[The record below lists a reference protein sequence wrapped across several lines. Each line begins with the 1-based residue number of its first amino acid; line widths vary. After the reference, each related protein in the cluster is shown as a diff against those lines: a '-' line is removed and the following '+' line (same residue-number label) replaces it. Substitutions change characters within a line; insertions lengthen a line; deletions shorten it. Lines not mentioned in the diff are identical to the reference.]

1 MANLSYN
8 EITRENREYR
18 SEVLVQ
24 KVFQM
29 DGKSNNFV
37 TDDGIL
43 VAEYVVINNTKY
55 SSGEP
60 VDIAGKILALK
71 LLPTNQ
77 RKVIVGGKMQG
88 QSSRVELSLGKL
100 EKTEEFG
107 GQPAG
112 GTRVNKGIKFEK
124 DFVEVLNEQ
133 LSGVKSN
140 KTYSKEVEKVLVRCA
155 EEMRS
160 PVTEV
165 IAEGG
170 MNQSRPIKMQGSQLI
185 IAPYNHA
192 EHGKKLTDITLKHA
206 NGKFSY
212 LSLKFSSTLTFMNA
226 GVAQIFTPSDI
237 KSGSIQT
244 TMGKAIL
251 DTFGIED
258 DIFCDV
264 FNNYGRKK
272 FPNVKAK
279 LDKQKLKKFLQT
291 CIGSNY
297 WMVHG
302 MEGGKVYFWEMSDS
316 KNPQYAT
323 ITGDVEI
330 QYGGKQGNGK
340 RIDIVFSN
348 RYFDFKVNI
357 RNKQGGLYPSHIM
370 CDYKSKPATGK
381 KTIIGQQLWHNS
393 VQ

>member
-170 MNQSRPIKMQGSQLI
+170 MNQSRPIKMQGNQLI

-226 GVAQIFTPSDI
+226 GVVQIFTPSDI

-357 RNKQGGLYPSHIM
+357 RNKQGGIYPSHIM

-381 KTIIGQQLWHNS
+381 KLL
-393 VQ
+393 

>member
-133 LSGVKSN
+133 LSGLKSN

-170 MNQSRPIKMQGSQLI
+170 MNQSRPIKMQGNQLI

-357 RNKQGGLYPSHIM
+357 RNKQGGIYPSHIM

-381 KTIIGQQLWHNS
+381 KLL
-393 VQ
+393 

>member
-18 SEVLVQ
+18 SEVLMQ

-43 VAEYVVINNTKY
+43 VAEYVVINKTKY
-55 SSGEP
+55 SRGEP

-170 MNQSRPIKMQGSQLI
+170 MNQSRPIKMQGNQLI

-357 RNKQGGLYPSHIM
+357 RNKQGGLYPSHLM

-381 KTIIGQQLWHNS
+381 KLL
-393 VQ
+393 

>member
-1 MANLSYN
+1 VANLSYN
-8 EITRENREYR
+8 EITRENKEYR

-43 VAEYVVINNTKY
+43 VSEYIVINNTKY
-55 SSGEP
+55 SRGEP
-60 VDIAGKILALK
+60 LDIAGKILALK

-88 QSSRVELSLGKL
+88 QKARAELPLTKL

-112 GTRVNKGIKFEK
+112 GTRVNKGIKFEH

-133 LSGVKSN
+133 LSGITSK
-140 KTYSKEVEKVLVRCA
+140 KTYSKEVEHILVKCA
-155 EEMRS
+155 EAVRS

-170 MNQSRPIKMQGSQLI
+170 MNQSRPIKLQGNQI
-185 IAPYNHA
+185 YIDPYNHSD
-192 EHGKKLTDITLKHA
+192 HGKKLTDITLKHA

-226 GVAQIFTPSDI
+226 GISTIFTASDI
-237 KSGSIQT
+237 RSGSIQT
-244 TMGKAIL
+244 AMGKAIL
-251 DTFGIED
+251 DTFGLENE
-258 DIFCDV
+258 IFCDV
-264 FNNYGRKK
+264 FNSYGRKK

-291 CIGSNY
+291 CIGSKY

-302 MEGGKVYFWEMSDS
+302 MEGGKVYFWEMSEA

-348 RYFDFKVNI
+348 QYFDFKINI

-381 KTIIGQQLWHNS
+381 KLL
-393 VQ
+393 

>member
-60 VDIAGKILALK
+60 VDIAGKIFALK

-133 LSGVKSN
+133 LSGLKSN

-170 MNQSRPIKMQGSQLI
+170 MNQSRPIKMQGNQLI

-226 GVAQIFTPSDI
+226 GVVQIFTPSDI

-357 RNKQGGLYPSHIM
+357 RNKQGGIYPSHIM

-381 KTIIGQQLWHNS
+381 KLL
-393 VQ
+393 

>member
-43 VAEYVVINNTKY
+43 VAEYVVINKTKY
-55 SSGEP
+55 SRGEP

-155 EEMRS
+155 EEKRS

-170 MNQSRPIKMQGSQLI
+170 MNQSRPIKMQGNQLI

-381 KTIIGQQLWHNS
+381 KLL
-393 VQ
+393 

>member
-133 LSGVKSN
+133 LSGLKSN

-170 MNQSRPIKMQGSQLI
+170 MNQSRPIKMQGNQLI

-302 MEGGKVYFWEMSDS
+302 MEGGKVYFWEMSGS

-357 RNKQGGLYPSHIM
+357 RNKQGGIYPSHIM

-381 KTIIGQQLWHNS
+381 KLL
-393 VQ
+393 

>member
-170 MNQSRPIKMQGSQLI
+170 MNQSRPIKMQGNQLI

-357 RNKQGGLYPSHIM
+357 RNKQGGIYPSHIM

-381 KTIIGQQLWHNS
+381 KLL
-393 VQ
+393 

>member
-133 LSGVKSN
+133 LSGLKSN

-170 MNQSRPIKMQGSQLI
+170 MNQSRPIKMQGNQLI

-226 GVAQIFTPSDI
+226 GVVQIFTPSDI

-357 RNKQGGLYPSHIM
+357 RNKQGGIYPSHIM

-381 KTIIGQQLWHNS
+381 KLL
-393 VQ
+393 

>member
-133 LSGVKSN
+133 LSGLKSN

-170 MNQSRPIKMQGSQLI
+170 MNQSRPIKMQGNQLI

-226 GVAQIFTPSDI
+226 GVVQIFTPSDI

-291 CIGSNY
+291 CIGSKY

-357 RNKQGGLYPSHIM
+357 RNKQGGIYPSHIM

-381 KTIIGQQLWHNS
+381 KLL
-393 VQ
+393 

>member
-1 MANLSYN
+1 
-8 EITRENREYR
+8 
-18 SEVLVQ
+18 
-24 KVFQM
+24 
-29 DGKSNNFV
+29 
-37 TDDGIL
+37 
-43 VAEYVVINNTKY
+43 
-55 SSGEP
+55 
-60 VDIAGKILALK
+60 
-71 LLPTNQ
+71 
-77 RKVIVGGKMQG
+77 
-88 QSSRVELSLGKL
+88 
-100 EKTEEFG
+100 
-107 GQPAG
+107 
-112 GTRVNKGIKFEK
+112 
-124 DFVEVLNEQ
+124 
-133 LSGVKSN
+133 
-140 KTYSKEVEKVLVRCA
+140 
-155 EEMRS
+155 
-160 PVTEV
+160 
-165 IAEGG
+165 
-170 MNQSRPIKMQGSQLI
+170 MNQSRPIKLQGNQLI

-226 GVAQIFTPSDI
+226 GIGTIFTASDI
-237 KSGSIQT
+237 RSGSIQT
-244 TMGKAIL
+244 AMGKAIL
-251 DTFGIED
+251 DTFGLENE
-258 DIFCDV
+258 IFCDV

-291 CIGSNY
+291 CIGSKY

-302 MEGGKVYFWEMSDS
+302 MEGGKVYFWEMSEA

-348 RYFDFKVNI
+348 QYFDFKINI

-381 KTIIGQQLWHNS
+381 KLL
-393 VQ
+393 

>member
-43 VAEYVVINNTKY
+43 VAEYVVINKTKY
-55 SSGEP
+55 SRGEP

-170 MNQSRPIKMQGSQLI
+170 MNQSRPIKMQGNQLI

-212 LSLKFSSTLTFMNA
+212 LSLKFSSTLTFMIA

-381 KTIIGQQLWHNS
+381 KLL
-393 VQ
+393 

>member
-18 SEVLVQ
+18 SEVLMQ

-43 VAEYVVINNTKY
+43 VAEYVVINKTKY
-55 SSGEP
+55 SRGEP

-170 MNQSRPIKMQGSQLI
+170 MNQSRPIKMQGNQLI

-212 LSLKFSSTLTFMNA
+212 LSLKFSSTLTFMNS

-357 RNKQGGLYPSHIM
+357 RNKQGGLYPSHLM

-381 KTIIGQQLWHNS
+381 KLL
-393 VQ
+393 

>member
-43 VAEYVVINNTKY
+43 VAEYVVINKTKY
-55 SSGEP
+55 SRGEP

-170 MNQSRPIKMQGSQLI
+170 MNQSRPIKMQGNQLI

-357 RNKQGGLYPSHIM
+357 RNKQGGLYPSHLM

-381 KTIIGQQLWHNS
+381 KLL
-393 VQ
+393 